1 MREIESMK
9 HKNFLI
15 AAATL
20 FCLQL
25 SMNSVWAKP
34 EVFEVDPTHTFPS
47 FEADH
52 MGGMSLWRGK
62 INKTSGTIEIDEDA
76 QQGSVDI
83 VMDMT
88 SIDFGLDDM
97 NDHAKSDDMFD
108 VEKFPSARYS
118 GAIQFVDGSP
128 SQVLGDLTLHGVTKP
143 VVLQIETF
151 KCMFHPMKLKKACG
165 ANAVASINRDDFGVD
180 YAKAFGFDM
189 KVDLRISVEA
199 LKSK

>member
-1 MREIESMK
+1 M
-9 HKNFLI
+9 
-15 AAATL
+15 
-20 FCLQL
+20 QL

-34 EVFEVDPTHTFPS
+34 EVFQVDPTHTFPS

-76 QQGSVDI
+76 QQGSVNI

-108 VEKFPSARYS
+108 VEKFPTARYS
-118 GAIQFVDGSP
+118 GAIKFVDGSP

-143 VVLQIETF
+143 VVLQIESF
-151 KCMFHPMKLKKACG
+151 KCMFHPMKLKRACG

-180 YAKAFGFDM
+180 YAKLFGFDM
-189 KVDLRISVEA
+189 KVDLRVSVEA